1 MNIMNHN
8 QDYIRQ
14 LITEK
19 LIGTISDD
27 DRVYLEEMIL
37 RDSEARLLWEEMRDK
52 WTALEGDSKLE
63 QLNLDTRLEEVKDNI
78 HNRNKPFSFTQWQL
92 ANVAALLILFI
103 GMWTVL
109 KSKNNAV
116 ISNGAVMTEKPS
128 KKIELVLGSG
138 KTLNIS
144 GQPQTINVDD
154 IELKAAA
161 GTLQYSGTSRASEQ
175 YNTLNIPEEADYK
188 LILSDG
194 SKVWLNSSSSLKFP
208 FAFSGKTRDVYLTGE
223 AYFEVA
229 KNSKQPFLVHTS
241 KTNIQVLGTSFNVN
255 TYEDGLIKTSLVEGR
270 VKTFSLDGDS
280 TLLRPGFEAY
290 YDDLKKEFQV
300 KPFDKEYVLSW
311 IEGSYLFNKVPLEN
325 LTGTLERW
333 FGVEV
338 VSINKKVIGKTL
350 VSGII
355 EKGKLKEFLENLN
368 ASTGI
373 KYTLKNNILDFTAN

>member
-1 MNIMNHN
+1 
-8 QDYIRQ
+8 
-14 LITEK
+14 
-19 LIGTISDD
+19 
-27 DRVYLEEMIL
+27 
-37 RDSEARLLWEEMRDK
+37 
-52 WTALEGDSKLE
+52 
-63 QLNLDTRLEEVKDNI
+63 
-78 HNRNKPFSFTQWQL
+78 
-92 ANVAALLILFI
+92 
-103 GMWTVL
+103 
-109 KSKNNAV
+109 
-116 ISNGAVMTEKPS
+116 
-128 KKIELVLGSG
+128 
-138 KTLNIS
+138 
-144 GQPQTINVDD
+144 
-154 IELKAAA
+154 
-161 GTLQYSGTSRASEQ
+161 
-175 YNTLNIPEEADYK
+175 
-188 LILSDG
+188 
-194 SKVWLNSSSSLKFP
+194 
-208 FAFSGKTRDVYLTGE
+208 
-223 AYFEVA
+223 
-229 KNSKQPFLVHTS
+229 SKQPFLVHTS